1 MKRQVSIAALKKRCW
16 KLLSEYVR
24 RRAAGP
30 DGWARCYTCGNE
42 RHWKLMDAGHFVPGR
57 TGSVLLNEEVLR
69 VQCKECN
76 LWRGGN
82 YHAYTLRMIDEVGRE
97 KVEELLALKH
107 KVRKWTREELMGFL
121 DCYRERL
128 RGLDRC

>member
-24 RRAAGP
+24 KRAATTG
-30 DGWARCYTCGNE
+30 GWAACFTCGAAYPWRE
-42 RHWKLMDAGHFVPGR
+42 LQCGHFVGGR
-57 TGSVLLNEEVLR
+57 TGSVLLNEEVCR
-69 VQCKECN
+69 PQCVRCN
-76 LWRGGN
+76 VFLNGN
-82 YHAYTLRMIDEVGRE
+82 YAAYTLRMIDEVGRE